1 MFLYECWKGL
11 IKDIKG
17 NFFEVG
23 YVAGEMLLLI
33 VVSPF
38 MLFLDLLIS
47 PFEICYFIVNY
58 IRNRGDK

>member
-11 IKDIKG
+11 IKDIKSD
-17 NFFEVG
+17 FFEVSFL
-23 YVAGEMLLLI
+23 AGEMLSII
-33 VVSPF
+33 VSSPF
-38 MLFLDLLIS
+38 ILLLDLLIS

>member
-17 NFFEVG
+17 DYFEVSFL
-23 YVAGEMLLLI
+23 AGEMLLIILS
-33 VVSPF
+33 SPF
-38 MLFLDLLIS
+38 ILLLDLLIS

-58 IRNRGDK
+58 IRNRSDK